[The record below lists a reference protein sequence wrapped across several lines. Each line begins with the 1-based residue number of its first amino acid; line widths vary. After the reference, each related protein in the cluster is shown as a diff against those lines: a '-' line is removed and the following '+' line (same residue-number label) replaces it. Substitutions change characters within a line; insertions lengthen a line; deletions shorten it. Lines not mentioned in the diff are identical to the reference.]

1 MVSWITIVAGAI
13 IAILVLLWL
22 IKVIQATVKTAVIIA
37 AIVFA
42 LNFFGIGPGNLV
54 QALFNLVLDATTGQ
68 AK

>member
-13 IAILVLLWL
+13 IAVLVLMWL
-22 IKVIQATVKTAVIIA
+22 IKVIQATVKTAVIVA

-54 QALFNLVLDATTGQ
+54 QALLNMALGATVGQ
-68 AK
+68 PK